1 MRAGHRWRV
10 RRLRSPRITAP
21 PWVVERLHWDR
32 WHAVANYSTH
42 REAIRCADTLARRGW
57 P

>member
-1 MRAGHRWRV
+1 MRGHRWRV

-21 PWVVERLHWDR
+21 PWVVERRLHWDR

-42 REAIRCADTLARRGW
+42 REAIRRADTLARRW